1 MPMGNG
7 QTVRYVSSRSLVGQV
22 PAAAGNGARALFMPP
37 GVISAQ
43 APEAPRAGDPNRPPR
58 PTVPD
63 AAAEEPV
70 IELDDVAPDSG
81 VAPVAPAVS
90 VASVEDS
97 GAKPRLAPTV
107 PLGVSTRAGAAA
119 AGDASTAAQAEAA
132 KGAGM
137 PSEEELED
145 ESAGQEKR
153 AAEESAEEA
162 AEIVELDAATA
173 SRAGDAPERAG
184 TEKVEGGGDAPNP
197 RVIVQRWQGGVSR
210 ASAGLP
216 RRNMSAVAAGPAKI
230 TSAADKANADRRGK
244 TKGVAADA
252 AANVSQPPKVPDPPP
267 PPKSNPIPAH
277 TAAIEAASNKKLP
290 HAFLPELV
298 KSAEIE
304 VVPGMK
310 VGGNMP
316 RIGDRTV
323 KDKWFQLLSTEG
335 AEAAAKIPEDPKTPE
350 RQALENAR
358 AALAKPIEAQEAQAI
373 GPPSP
378 LIDQGPQGI
387 APLPPG
393 KGTPVAKVVARLLAS
408 IGSATSD
415 LLVRLRRMAYPN
427 GVLLK
432 EFPEIGAAF
441 GDTVSPRMSTELRE
455 IAAAAGV
462 SSAELDKMV
471 AERKTELGKE
481 AADAQKTIAA
491 SHEKATEGVSQ
502 TGQEALDA
510 IEGARQLT
518 DEEIIKRQEAATG
531 GSDPEVI
538 NARRDLVIRW
548 VRTHVNGQTT
558 NYQKAGEKR
567 EQELNQAQQ
576 ERVEAINSLAQREEY
591 QGLHPPSPYVAHD
604 RGKPEIVRKLADF
617 TAALRAAAREAVE
630 KLRTAMRSLFTTAR
644 DTTRDNRAAV
654 EKAGNEAIDAARLWA
669 EDRILEGQSW
679 WERFKA
685 KLSRWLGDSQKA
697 NEQWYVNR
705 TEETRNG
712 ISTDLDSVAAIQQAV
727 AQGATKEQLLQSEG
741 LTEDQRSVVT
751 EYFAQPAGAHPLDI
765 AAGALRQRL
774 AKQYLEVAKPVFE
787 AELLAKP
794 DGELAKV
801 AEVAHIARP
810 TFNGPKIAQDV
821 HAQLDNFDSD
831 ESAMLRSLEGL
842 SAFEGSLVR
851 RLYRAMFHVDMDF
864 AMAQAFDSDEMDQ
877 AKLRLEGKGAAAD
890 AAALDYAF
898 GVINTDEKAIM
909 DLLRG
914 RSQEDIEKIRAEYKR
929 RYGKDLDQALLDN
942 LDEGNE
948 QEQAKALMKGDKE
961 AADAIEIDEAM
972 RGGLFGWGTKEE
984 DIEATYKRVHDEV
997 LAQAQ
1002 REGWSSALMQAEIRR
1017 RLGRIEKEFEDRY
1030 KHVEQYN
1037 EPGLEGKS
1045 ALRRAFSS
1053 EMDPGPERDLAN
1065 ALADND
1071 TVKADAARIEIE
1083 RRGVWAS
1090 DEAINKVLSN
1100 QYERALEE
1108 TRLDLAPAR
1117 KIIVDRKRAELL
1129 SRKPPPTE
1137 NEMSIEMIKL
1147 ERELDKDAGD
1157 EAQKR
1162 SNVSMEAL
1170 NDAYQKK
1177 YFYPLSY
1184 TIEANMSGVDLEK
1197 ARALHK
1203 QGGRLTA
1210 LQEVDYATKGTG
1222 TDEEALRTRIGGMTK
1237 AEIKKLRE
1245 DWEALHPGESFDD
1258 MLRGELSGRDESDIM
1273 DMVKYGAPESANERI
1288 DQEQR
1293 RVNRELGE
1301 LTGALGGAAA
1311 GKEAD
1316 WVTQQMDRLNE
1327 LKSDLDRRDLTD
1339 EERELLRDQLDYR
1352 VELVQQGV
1360 EDHRRAIDSV
1370 ANFAAQVASL
1380 VVAVAVGA
1388 ALTFLSG
1395 GTLGPVM
1402 IAVIASVAATVTTMG
1417 TKALIQGGSYGAED
1431 IGVDLAVGVV
1441 DALTAAA
1448 TAGMGGK
1455 LLRGATGAAEQA
1467 AVRAAQPNR
1476 FMRFLGK
1483 AGGSEV
1489 MQGVAKSRAG
1499 QVAGKVASGLNTM
1512 ESGFL
1517 TRGIKG
1523 TNALARMAQGDSK
1536 ALRLLAEGLAEGI
1549 ENAVSALPSS
1559 FAGTALNDK
1568 TWEGNPLLNLAAGTY
1583 EGVKGAVQLGAV
1595 MHGARG
1601 AYGAVSSHV
1610 RLSTPEGRLTEA
1622 NRILNEA
1629 REQHR
1634 AKNPNATH
1642 QDFLS
1647 SPEARRAQA
1656 EIEQRGLIGEQRK
1669 LAKAGEPEAARTET
1683 AARPDAAPA
1692 AEPKPEAAAH
1702 PEAKAEPAQRAAAE
1716 ARADETAPTAKGA
1729 VSSAEVAAPSA
1740 HPDKAVDP
1748 ATQALRDGL
1757 PKSLADRVDV
1767 RVNDKLDGNSV
1778 HVIPDP
1784 RGPGHGVRVEVGPHA
1799 TPTDVLLHA
1808 HTIQTMQRYQ
1818 GLLGKLRQLKD
1829 WFNLT
1834 TVGTR
1839 GWEAKL
1845 ELEKLPGII
1854 HERMQRLAEGG
1865 LTPEAH
1871 QKVVGEI
1878 NHLSKQI
1885 DAHQKVLDTPELR
1898 EQPGRGFVAAE
1909 GEGKRQAAKE
1919 LEAVAGNK
1927 KPDRTPEAFAEY
1939 PHTLVTNSAL
1949 EGRVYQLGESWTEKG
1964 RVYRR
1969 VFTIDAD
1976 GKTAHVREEIQSIDP
1991 KTGRGQDHWV
2001 QRGSESSGAEGKGAV
2016 GEAASRIT
2024 IEKGAFEGMVD
2035 VAGRPVEAAVAAA
2048 KGKSRIAIEE
2058 NNLRNASNNG
2068 FDGVFLRE
2076 NVDGTFS
2083 VVLVEA
2089 KNQPSGL
2096 TKASFSAV
2104 SEHRLQ
2110 TNIDELVNKLV
2121 NEPHNFNTL
2130 SPKQRQLV
2138 ADILKGKQGS
2148 IEVQIHTTPE
2158 TKLGHREHRHS
2169 SILEDLETDANKGR
2183 AKNKQIKFVHVP
2195 MTPEVTKAAVAEVQ
2209 ARDAIGKPSERL
2221 KELAGDKVKE
2231 GTVEHKQ
2238 AQSMLLAEGA
2248 FTSGLA
2254 SPLAPGQFVDE
2265 AKTLFDVVTP
2275 GARGGRRPRAE
2286 TVAADIVRRLNAPAP
2301 LHAKGQRKV
2310 IIDLSHLDPAKQ
2322 REVLRLLRDVKPK
2335 SLLKSVLVHDREGG
2349 RMAIFDP
2356 ESVK

>member
-1 MPMGNG
+1 M
-7 QTVRYVSSRSLVGQV
+7 
-22 PAAAGNGARALFMPP
+22 LFMPP
-37 GVISAQ
+37 EVTTAHASGTDAEDPMQARRSAG
-43 APEAPRAGDPNRPPR
+43 PE
-58 PTVPD
+58 VV
-63 AAAEEPV
+63 AEQPIIELDEPIIELDEPV
-70 IELDDVAPDSG
+70 IELDDVAPTDKGAVPPDAS
-81 VAPVAPAVS
+81 VAPAES
-90 VASVEDS
+90 ADLK
-97 GAKPRLAPTV
+97 AQPAPT
-107 PLGVSTRAGAAA
+107 GETGARAPTGAAA
-119 AGDASTAAQAEAA
+119 PGDASKAAHAEAA
-132 KGAGM
+132 KVAST
-137 PSEEELED
+137 PSDEELEGQ
-145 ESAGQEKR
+145 SAGQEKQTE
-153 AAEESAEEA
+153 EESAAEA
-162 AEIVELDAATA
+162 AEVIELDAETEPKPGKGPK
-173 SRAGDAPERAG
+173 RAAA
-184 TEKVEGGGDAPNP
+184 EKIEDGGDAPSP
-197 RVIVQRWQGGVSR
+197 RVIVQRWQGGVSH

-216 RRNMSAVAAGPAKI
+216 RRNMSAVAGGPGKI
-230 TSAADKANADRRGK
+230 TSAADKANTDRSGK
-244 TKGVAADA
+244 TKNVTRDA
-252 AANVSQPPKVPDPPP
+252 AANISQPPKVPEPPP
-267 PPKSNPIPAH
+267 PPKSNPIPTH
-277 TAAIEAASNKKLP
+277 TAAIEAASKKTLP
-290 HAFLPELV
+290 NAVLPELT
-298 KSAEIE
+298 KSAVVE
-304 VVPGMK
+304 VVPGMT
-310 VGGNMP
+310 VGGNTP
-316 RIGDRTV
+316 KIGDETL

-335 AEAAAKIPEDPKTPE
+335 AEAAAKIPEDPENPE
-350 RQALENAR
+350 RKALEKAR
-358 AALAKPIEAQEAQAI
+358 AALAKPIRKEEQEAVAM
-373 GPPSP
+373 GPPAP

-387 APLPPG
+387 APLPLG
-393 KGTPVAKVVARLLAS
+393 KGTPVAKVVVRLLAS
-408 IGSATSD
+408 MDTATSD
-415 LLVRLRRMAYPN
+415 VLVRLRRIAYPK

-432 EFPEIGAAF
+432 LFPDIGAAL
-441 GDTVSPRMSTELRE
+441 GGSVRPRMDTELRE

-462 SSAELDKMV
+462 SGSELDKMV
-471 AERKTELGKE
+471 ADRKSELEKE
-481 AADAQKTIAA
+481 AADAHKAIAA
-491 SHEKATEGVSQ
+491 SGEKANEGVSQ

-567 EQELNQAQQ
+567 EKELNTAQYQ
-576 ERVEAINSLAQREEY
+576 RVEALNSLAQREEY
-591 QGLHPPSPYVAHD
+591 QGLHPQPPFIPHD
-604 RGKPEIVRKLADF
+604 RSKPEIARKLADF
-617 TAALRAAAREAVE
+617 AANLRAATREAVE
-630 KLRTAMRSLFTTAR
+630 KVRTAMRPLFTTAR
-644 DTTRDNRAAV
+644 DTTKDNRAAI

-669 EDRILEGQSW
+669 EDRILEGRSW

-685 KLSRWLGDSQKA
+685 KLSRWFGDSQKS
-697 NEQWYVNR
+697 NEQWCVNR

-712 ISTDLDSVAAIQQAV
+712 ISTDLNSVAAVQQAV
-727 AQGATKEQLLQSEG
+727 AQGATKEQLLQNEG

-765 AAGALRQRL
+765 AAGALRQRI

-787 AELLAKP
+787 AELLARP
-794 DGELAKV
+794 DGEMAKV

-810 TFNGPKIAQDV
+810 TFNGPKIAQDI

-851 RLYRAMFHVDMDF
+851 RLYKAMFKVDMDW
-864 AMAQAFDSDEMDQ
+864 AMQQAFDSDEMDQ

-942 LDEGNE
+942 LDKGNE
-948 QEQAKALMKGDKE
+948 QDQAKALMAGDKE

-972 RGGLFGWGTKEE
+972 RGGVFGWGTKEE

-1002 REGWSSALMQAEIRR
+1002 REGWSSEQMKAEVRR
-1017 RLGRIEKEFEDRY
+1017 RTALIEAKFNKKY
-1030 KHVEQYN
+1030 KDVEQYN

-1045 ALRRAFSS
+1045 VLRRAFSS
-1053 EMDPGPERDLAN
+1053 EMDPGPQRDLAN
-1065 ALADND
+1065 AMADNEM
-1071 TVKADAARIEIE
+1071 VKADAARIEIE
-1083 RRGVWAS
+1083 RQGVWAS
-1090 DEAINKVLSN
+1090 DEAINKVLTN
-1100 QYERALEE
+1100 QYENALQE
-1108 TRLDLAPAR
+1108 TRLDQGPAR
-1117 KIIVDRKRAELL
+1117 KMRTDRYRDEILKEDPNISEEDL
-1129 SRKPPPTE
+1129 SRKIMAFE
-1137 NEMSIEMIKL
+1137 RDMDREMGE
-1147 ERELDKDAGD
+1147 
-1157 EAQKR
+1157 EAQRR
-1162 SNVSMEAL
+1162 SNISMEAL

-1222 TDEEALRTRIGGMTK
+1222 TDEDALRNRIGSMTK
-1237 AEIKKLRE
+1237 SEIKKLRE
-1245 DWEALHPGESFDD
+1245 DWEAAHPGERFDD

-1273 DMVKYGAPESANERI
+1273 DMVEHGAPESAKERI

-1316 WVTQQMDRLNE
+1316 WVTQQMGRLNE
-1327 LKSDLDRRDLTD
+1327 LKSDLDRRDLSD

-1352 VELVQQGV
+1352 IEIVQQGV

-1395 GTLGPVM
+1395 GALGPVM
-1402 IAVIASVAATVTTMG
+1402 IAVIASVAATITTMG

-1467 AVRAAQPNR
+1467 TARAVQPNR

-1499 QVAGKVASGLNTM
+1499 QVAGKVASGLNKM

-1523 TNALARMAQGDSK
+1523 TNILARMAQGDNK

-1601 AYGAVSSHV
+1601 AYGAASSHI

-1622 NRILNEA
+1622 NHILNGA
-1629 REQHR
+1629 REQHS
-1634 AKNPNATH
+1634 AKNPNATYH
-1642 QDFLS
+1642 EFLN
-1647 SPEARRAQA
+1647 SPEAHRARA
-1656 EIEQRGLIGEQRK
+1656 EIEQRGLLGEQRK
-1669 LAKAGEPEAARTET
+1669 IAKAREPEAPKAEPV
-1683 AARPDAAPA
+1683 ARPDATPRT
-1692 AEPKPEAAAH
+1692 EHKPEGAAY
-1702 PEAKAEPAQRAAAE
+1702 PEAKPEPAQRAAAE
-1716 ARADETAPTAKGA
+1716 ARAKDAVPGAKD
-1729 VSSAEVAAPSA
+1729 AAPSA

-1757 PKSLADRVDV
+1757 PKSLTDRVDV
-1767 RVNDKLDGNSV
+1767 RVTKLEGNSV

-1808 HTIQTMQRYQ
+1808 HTIQTMRRYQ

-1834 TVGTR
+1834 TVKSA

-1854 HERMQRLAEGG
+1854 HERMQRLSEGG

-1871 QKVVGEI
+1871 TKLVDEI
-1878 NHLSKQI
+1878 NHLSREI
-1885 DAHQKVLDTPELR
+1885 DKYQKVLDTPELR
-1898 EQPGRGFVAAE
+1898 DAPGRGFVAAE
-1909 GEGKRQAAKE
+1909 AEGKGKRPE
-1919 LEAVAGNK
+1919 
-1927 KPDRTPEAFAEY
+1927 RTPESFTEY
-1939 PHTLVTNSAL
+1939 PHRIVTNSAL
-1949 EGRVYQLGESWTEKG
+1949 EGKVYQLGEMWTEKG

-1969 VFTIDAD
+1969 VFALDAD
-1976 GKTAHVREEIQSIDP
+1976 GKIARVREEIQSIDP
-1991 KTGRGQDHWV
+1991 VTGRGQDHWV
-2001 QRGSESSGAEGKGAV
+2001 QRGSEASGAQGMGAV

-2024 IEKGAFEGMVD
+2024 IEKGNFEGIVD
-2035 VAGRPVEAAVAAA
+2035 VHGRNDSKAAIAAAEAA

-2058 NNLRNASNNG
+2058 SNLRNPSNNG

-2076 NVDGTFS
+2076 NADGSFS

-2104 SEHRLQ
+2104 GEHRLQ
-2110 TNIDELVNKLV
+2110 TNIDELRDKLI
-2121 NEPHNFNTL
+2121 NEPDSFKTL
-2130 SPKQRQLV
+2130 SPAQRQMV
-2138 ADILKGKQGS
+2138 ADILRGKQGS
-2148 IEVQIHTTPE
+2148 IEVQIHTTPK
-2158 TKLGHREHRHS
+2158 TKLGHREHPSS
-2169 SILEDLETDANKGR
+2169 SILEGLETDANKGR
-2183 AKNKQIKFVHVP
+2183 AAKIKFVHVP
-2195 MTPEVTKAAVAEVQ
+2195 LTEAVTDRAVGEVQ
-2209 ARDAIGKPSERL
+2209 ARDAIGKLSQRL
-2221 KELAGDKVKE
+2221 KELAGHTAKE
-2231 GTVEHKQ
+2231 GSVAHKQ

-2248 FTSGLA
+2248 FTDGLA
-2254 SPLAPGQFVDE
+2254 SQFAPGQFVDE
-2265 AKTLFDVVTP
+2265 SGTLFDVVTP
-2275 GARGGRRPRAE
+2275 GTRGGRPPRGE

-2301 LHAKGQRKV
+2301 LGTKGPRKV
-2310 IIDLSHLDPAKQ
+2310 IIDLSHLDADKQ
-2322 REVLRLLRDVKPK
+2322 LDVLRLLRDVKPK
-2335 SLLKSVLVHDREGG
+2335 SLLRKVLIHDREGG
-2349 RMAIFDP
+2349 QIDVFDP
-2356 ESVK
+2356 KRVK